1 MSSLRASQLKRGCL
15 PKVDGDH
22 TVAVTAQLEI
32 AQGKVPLLPAAA
44 AEAAAQRMSAQLPT
58 AEKVARADFVI
69 FTDGSFEETERQID
83 AVVAAL
89 SSDL

>member
-1 MSSLRASQLKRGCL
+1 MIQRPDCFGKFEFVVMSSLRASQLKRGCL

-44 AEAAAQRMSAQLPT
+44 AEAAVT
-58 AEKVARADFVI
+58 
-69 FTDGSFEETERQID
+69 TG
-83 AVVAAL
+83 VVEA
-89 SSDL
+89 